1 MSIRQDMV
9 TTTTDTHDTCRLIA
23 WRWNGYVMPMRHKA
37 ASLSQ
42 QRSSNYSSIPVIIHT
57 FF

>member
-1 MSIRQDMV
+1 MV